1 MAAFVLYRSEFLA
14 TDPEV
19 PEESEEDCDDL
30 VAAVALKR
38 KKTPSQYASIL
49 SHTLKAE
56 IDIVKY
62 AVINV
67 DVSDNVPIQPV
78 TSINIR
84 EKEIEDIVQRMPS
97 DSQLAEKKYAVIN
110 VDVSDNVPIQP
121 VTSINI
127 REKEIEDIVQ
137 RMPSDSQIAEKAN
150 AQQEQLNKLNEV
162 IDQIKKE
169 KDCPTEVFLNITVPG
184 CNVVVVIPPYPF
196 QFGRLRHSCPAQFAD
211 IVRGLA
217 TTGARRV
224 GTPMALARWF
234 VCGTSRRQN
243 ADPWSPDA
251 ASTASP
257 KAAISRIT
265 CVSQNRTATII
276 RTRTQYG
283 SWRYGCSSARLRDFQ
298 TRGLGVR
305 SSGSTV
311 PYTRG
316 TRSSVWKT
324 KYFPATYSPSLV
336 QRSVDKKP
344 TNAFRVSGSATK
356 GRSNIDTMP
365 PLTPSHAD

>member
-1 MAAFVLYRSEFLA
+1 MS
-14 TDPEV
+14 D
-19 PEESEEDCDDL
+19 ESEEDCDDL

-84 EKEIEDIVQRMPS
+84 EKEIEDTFQRMPS
-97 DSQLAEKKYAVIN
+97 DSQL
-110 VDVSDNVPIQP
+110 
-121 VTSINI
+121 
-127 REKEIEDIVQ
+127 
-137 RMPSDSQIAEKAN
+137 AEKAN

-169 KDCPTEVFLNITVPG
+169 KDCPTEVFLNQTIPG
-184 CNVVVVIPPYPF
+184 CNVAVVILPCPF
-196 QFGRLRHSCPAQFAD
+196 RFGRLRHSCPAQLAD

-217 TTGARRV
+217 TTSARRME
-224 GTPMALARWF
+224 TPTSLARSF
-234 VCGTSRRQN
+234 VCGLATSTSRRQN
-243 ADPWSPDA
+243 ADPWPPDA

-257 KAAISRIT
+257 KAAVSRTT
-265 CVSQNRTATII
+265 CVSQNRTAATI

-283 SWRYGCSSARLRDFQ
+283 SWSVSLFTIYAVSSAKTSLPTD
-298 TRGLGVR
+298 
-305 SSGSTV
+305 STF
-311 PYTRG
+311 PKLITYEG
-316 TRSSVWKT
+316 THSSVWKT
-324 KYFPATYSPSLV
+324 KYFPAIYSLSLV
-336 QRSVDKKP
+336 QRPVDKKP

>member
-97 DSQLAEKKYAVIN
+97 DSQLAEKRFEETAPLSLRKQFFLRLTGQPAGLAHSLFCQSFVSWSVWPSSEYCRLFGPPREAVCFFAY
-110 VDVSDNVPIQP
+110 
-121 VTSINI
+121 TS
-127 REKEIEDIVQ
+127 
-137 RMPSDSQIAEKAN
+137 RMMSASTSAAVE
-150 AQQEQLNKLNEV
+150 EE
-162 IDQIKKE
+162 
-169 KDCPTEVFLNITVPG
+169 G
-184 CNVVVVIPPYPF
+184 CCVKIH
-196 QFGRLRHSCPAQFAD
+196 HSCPAQFAD

-224 GTPMALARWF
+224 GTPTALARLF

-311 PYTRG
+311 PYARG

>member
-1 MAAFVLYRSEFLA
+1 MS
-14 TDPEV
+14 D
-19 PEESEEDCDDL
+19 ESEEDCDDL

-84 EKEIEDIVQRMPS
+84 EKEIEDTFQRMPS
-97 DSQLAEKKYAVIN
+97 DSQL
-110 VDVSDNVPIQP
+110 
-121 VTSINI
+121 
-127 REKEIEDIVQ
+127 
-137 RMPSDSQIAEKAN
+137 AEKAN

-169 KDCPTEVFLNITVPG
+169 KDCPTEVFLNQTIPG
-184 CNVVVVIPPYPF
+184 FNVAVVILPCPF
-196 QFGRLRHSCPAQFAD
+196 RFGRLRHSCPAQLAD

-217 TTGARRV
+217 TTSARRME
-224 GTPMALARWF
+224 TPTSLARSF
-234 VCGTSRRQN
+234 VCGFFMTLVAWHLGSRPPLYPLGVALRIARAVSRTRLATSTSRRQN
-243 ADPWSPDA
+243 ADPWPPDA

-257 KAAISRIT
+257 KAAVSRTT
-265 CVSQNRTATII
+265 CVSQNRTAATI

-283 SWRYGCSSARLRDFQ
+283 SWSVSLFTIYAVSSAKTSLPTD
-298 TRGLGVR
+298 
-305 SSGSTV
+305 STF
-311 PYTRG
+311 PKLITYEG
-316 TRSSVWKT
+316 THSSVWKT
-324 KYFPATYSPSLV
+324 KYFPAIYSLSLV